1 MTEYHKL
8 VRDKIPELIRYQ
20 GQTPCYRVLADGE
33 YTRCLKDKLS
43 EEVAEFLRDQTSEEL
58 ADILEVVL
66 RPGGGL
72 GVFSG
77 RIGKNPPGK
86 SGKTWRFPGENLPY
100 RKRRLT
106 LRTNRHIID
115 P

>member
-43 EEVAEFLRDQTSEEL
+43 EEVVEFLRDQTSEEL
-58 ADILEVVL
+58 ADILEVVYA
-66 RPGGGL
+66 L
-72 GVFSG
+72 GEDLGYSPAELEKIRREKAEKRGAF
-77 RIGKNPPGK
+77 REKIFLIGKEG
-86 SGKTWRFPGENLPY
+86 
-100 RKRRLT
+100 
-106 LRTNRHIID
+106 
-115 P
+115 